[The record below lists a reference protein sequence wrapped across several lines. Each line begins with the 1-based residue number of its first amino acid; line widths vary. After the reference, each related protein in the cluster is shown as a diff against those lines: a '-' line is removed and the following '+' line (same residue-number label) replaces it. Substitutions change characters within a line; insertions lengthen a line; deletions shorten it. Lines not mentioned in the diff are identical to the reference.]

1 MKQTEANMM
10 KEAEKKILV
19 EKKQMV
25 TFIAGNINAA
35 TERIQVALKA
45 VIPHLDVRGTQ
56 WEEISVNQQAKREQ
70 HIGY

>member
-1 MKQTEANMM
+1 
-10 KEAEKKILV
+10 
-19 EKKQMV
+19 MV

-56 WEEISVNQQAKREQ
+56 WEEISVN
-70 HIGY
+70 